1 MNECVSHALMSQLTR
16 LDRQNGWLML
26 DCILC
31 AGLGSS
37 CADMPWLRTWLSLF
51 ICQIGTL
58 TTVLF

>member
-1 MNECVSHALMSQLTR
+1 MGDMLLLVDTHEA
-16 LDRQNGWLML
+16 DRQNGWVML

-37 CADMPWLRTWLSLF
+37 CADMPWLRTWFSLF
-51 ICQIGTL
+51 RCQVGTL